1 MEIGLLEHPERMLA
15 TNRRMKAVLE
25 AKGYDLTY
33 SEPCG
38 GHDYALWRGTLG
50 EALARMLPATLTR
63 PRLESV

>member
-1 MEIGLLEHPERMLA
+1 MLA

-50 EALARMLPATLTR
+50 DALARMLPATRTH
-63 PRLESV
+63 RLESA